1 MILLVYYIKMNSQH
15 SDQTKLV
22 RDYVLSLIK
31 ALLKNY
37 LLKIKFTD
45 NSLLIIFFFN
55 DTWYNWHMI
64 Y

>member
-1 MILLVYYIKMNSQH
+1 MNSQH

-31 ALLKNY
+31 AFLKNY

-45 NSLLIIFFFN
+45 NSLLIKKIFQ
-55 DTWYNWHMI
+55 
-64 Y
+64 